1 VQYASDG
8 IPSCSTLRFSDFV
21 QIFGVVYNRT
31 PSSLSSF
38 GGKKKKKK
46 KKTKVLLFL
55 TWTSPGITGHAWAI
69 TLQQRNGR
77 P

>member
-21 QIFGVVYNRT
+21 QEFGVVYNRT

-46 KKTKVLLFL
+46 KKTKVLFFL
-55 TWTSPGITGHAWAI
+55 TWTSPGLTGHGWAM